1 MCDLH
6 LNSAEGFALQCYSFA
21 MVMKVM
27 MVVAGTGA
35 IGERPQR
42 DRRGPGVAEWF
53 AEIVVFSD

>member
-1 MCDLH
+1 M
-6 LNSAEGFALQCYSFA
+6 NSAEGFALQCYSFA

-53 AEIVVFSD
+53 AEILVFSN